1 MHTDDIVETSHV
13 KETLKKLSLLWRDR
27 AMVNKGP
34 IDHTSIAFNPE
45 KPDFAESLLPF
56 SSHPRWL
63 DADPELKKTVLSYAW
78 AIYNLKTVYIECDVV
93 TPACE
98 DLIKSPVGS
107 ANARYELQQVMTEAL
122 LDEALHTKMS
132 VSACNYI
139 YAHRKLKPVDCA
151 NFNLVTWRSR
161 LLDQCSSEWERRLT
175 RFAIACAS
183 ETLITDYLKTLSD
196 DASIQPL
203 CREVTRSHAIDE
215 WGHSSVFSVA
225 ADHIVGS
232 LSQTERY
239 YFAGVVPQTVEMFAD
254 TEMGA
259 WSAVFAH
266 IEFPHREEIIHD
278 SKKIGQVKVYQDS
291 VMTLLDR
298 LGLPVQPDWSG

>member
-1 MHTDDIVETSHV
+1 MHTDDIVESSHV
-13 KETLKKLSLLWRDR
+13 KETLRKLSSLWQDR
-27 AMVNKGP
+27 AMVNKGL

-45 KPDFAESLLPF
+45 KPDYAESLLPF

-63 DADPELKKTVLSYAW
+63 DADTELKNIALSYAW

-98 DLIKSPVGS
+98 DLIKSPVGNAS
-107 ANARYELQQVMTEAL
+107 ARYELQQVMTEAL

-139 YAHRKLKPVDCA
+139 YLHRGLRPIDYA

-161 LLDQCSSEWERRLT
+161 LLAKCTSESERRLT

-196 DASIQPL
+196 DAFVQPL
-203 CREVTRSHAIDE
+203 CREVTRAHAMDE

-232 LSQTERY
+232 LSPSERL
-239 YFAGVVPQTVEMFAD
+239 YFASVIPQTVEMFAD
-254 TEMGA
+254 NEMGA
-259 WSAVFAH
+259 WAAVFAK
-266 IEFPHREEIIHD
+266 IGFPHREEIVRD
-278 SKKIGQVKVYQDS
+278 VQKIGQVKVYQES
-291 VMTLLDR
+291 VMTLLDK
-298 LGLPVQPDWSG
+298 LGLPVQSDWSA